1 MNESRGTSK
10 GITGCLETSP
20 HLALDNLCHILFPGN
35 IRKLGWIVRTIVTRR
50 RNPMKCIM
58 HLITCSIS
66 RVTDDIARKKV
77 DSGTYQFVSKRQWK
91 TEVRDKVIVVP

>member
-1 MNESRGTSK
+1 
-10 GITGCLETSP
+10 
-20 HLALDNLCHILFPGN
+20 
-35 IRKLGWIVRTIVTRR
+35 
-50 RNPMKCIM
+50 MKCIM

-91 TEVRDKVIVVP
+91 TEVRDKVIVVPNPVIEPRQQSMEAVNNIPNRSNKPGSEKHSARRSLKGKRKKAH